1 MTNGMD
7 YTISYYLLPI
17 GSAVACVIAVL
28 LAFVQKFDSPLP
40 KYRIARAAKPAVPG
54 GQSASD
60 LPSIARR
67 RYRFLKTNTAA
78 GPQLSVL
85 AVFAWFDRLVQTS
98 GLSISSSRFGVIV
111 LLGMA
116 IVTLVVKRITDFG
129 LLMVAAIVIPMIG
142 LLTVQILLSRKAAY
156 HRQFQTIFPDALD
169 LIVRS
174 VRAGLP
180 VSESIRM
187 IGAEVADPVGP
198 SFTEVSANLTIGLSL
213 DDALALLEQ
222 RIPIPEVKFFAI
234 SLTIQQETGGN
245 LAEILSNLASIMRKR
260 VQIGK
265 KIRALSSEARA
276 SALIIGS
283 LPFIV
288 GSAIFVLNRQYI
300 EILFVDET
308 GRLFLLAALGSIGL
322 GAAIMSKL
330 IRFEI

>member
-7 YTISYYLLPI
+7 YTISYYILPI
-17 GSAVACVIAVL
+17 GSAVACVIAL
-28 LAFVQKFDSPLP
+28 LFAFAQKIDSPLP

-54 GQSASD
+54 GQLASD

-67 RYRFLKTNTAA
+67 RYRFLKANMPA
-78 GPQLSVL
+78 GRQLSVL
-85 AVFAWFDRLVQTS
+85 AVFAWLDRLVQTS
-98 GLSISSSRFGVIV
+98 GLSISSSRLGFLVLSGMVIT
-111 LLGMA
+111 
-116 IVTLVVKRITDFG
+116 ILVGQRITDFG
-129 LLMVAAIVIPMIG
+129 LLMVTAAVIPMVG
-142 LLTVQILLSRKAAY
+142 LLTVQILLGRKAAY

-180 VSESIRM
+180 VSESIKM
-187 IGAEVADPVGP
+187 IGAEIGDPVGS
-198 SFTEVSANLTIGLSL
+198 SFKEVGGNLTIGLSL
-213 DDALALLEQ
+213 DDSLALLEQ
-222 RIPIPEVKFFAI
+222 KVPIPEVKFFAI

-288 GSAIFVLNRQYI
+288 GLAIFALNRHYI
-300 EILFVDET
+300 EILFIDET
-308 GRLFLLAALGSIGL
+308 GRLFSLAALSSIGV
-322 GAAIMSKL
+322 GAAIMAKL